1 MVEFMK
7 KFVALLL
14 ILLLG
19 NSSALAATTK
29 PTSKPTA
36 KTTVKATAKTTA
48 KAATKTAIK
57 TTSKVASKKSSLK
70 KPVVKRKVYVRKKV
84 KPSPSPKPVWPPK
97 GFIQNNGVYARIP
110 SGTELVGLLSAKTTL
125 QKIVLSCEASAC
137 GAVYIAS
144 ATDCTWWEITANV
157 FGPSYADVTNY
168 VQYGSLRTLVAGTS
182 AHTITPVFLVSSE
195 ALIPNEELILQTL
208 GMKRDKF
215 YNQIAL
221 GQSLRQ
227 IAGSKINTVVSAVTA
242 AEKRDIAARLSAG
255 TITATQAQDQIDG
268 LPARV
273 SNELTSYNL
282 TVGGINVKCWISSPT
297 ETIPS
302 SSYTPNS
309 NR

>member
-1 MVEFMK
+1 VK
-7 KFVALLL
+7 KLLAAFL
-14 ILLLG
+14 I
-19 NSSALAATTK
+19 SALAASNSYGATTK
-29 PTSKPTA
+29 PTAKPATKSTIKPTT
-36 KTTVKATAKTTA
+36 KS
-48 KAATKTAIK
+48 ATKTAAK
-57 TTSKVASKKSSLK
+57 SKSKVSIAK
-70 KPVVKRKVYVRKKV
+70 KPAVKRKVYVRKRV

-97 GFIQNNGVYARIP
+97 GFIENNGVFARIP

-125 QKIVLSCEASAC
+125 QKIVVTCEASAC

-157 FGPSYADVTNY
+157 FGPSYADITNY
-168 VQYGSLRTLVAGTS
+168 VQYGSLRTLIAGTS
-182 AHTITPVFLVSSE
+182 AHTVTPVFLVSSE
-195 ALIPNEELILQTL
+195 PLIPNEDVILQTL
-208 GMKRDKF
+208 GLKREKF

-227 IAGSKINTVVSAVTA
+227 IAGSKINAVVSAVAA
-242 AEKRDIAARLSAG
+242 AERKDIAARLASGAITSA
-255 TITATQAQDQIDG
+255 QAQDQTEG

-302 SSYTPNS
+302 TTYTALT

>member
-1 MVEFMK
+1 MK
-7 KFVALLL
+7 KIISALLIAL
-14 ILLLG
+14 
-19 NSSALAATTK
+19 LAAPASYGATA
-29 PTSKPTA
+29 KPTA
-36 KTTVKATAKTTA
+36 KPTVKAT
-48 KAATKTAIK
+48 
-57 TTSKVASKKSSLK
+57 SKVSIAK

-84 KPSPSPKPVWPPK
+84 KPSPSPKPIWPPK
-97 GFIQNNGVYARIP
+97 GFVENNGVFARVP
-110 SGTELVGLLSAKTTL
+110 TGTELVGLLSAKTTL
-125 QKIVLSCEASAC
+125 QKIVLTCEASAC

-157 FGPSYADVTNY
+157 YGPSYADITNY
-168 VQYGSLRTLVAGTS
+168 VEYGSLRSLIAGTS
-182 AHTITPVFLVSSE
+182 ARTITPVFLVSSE
-195 ALIPNEELILQTL
+195 PLIPNEDVILQTL

-227 IAGSKINTVVSAVTA
+227 IAGSKINAVVSAVTA
-242 AEKRDIAARLSAG
+242 AERRDIAARLASGA
-255 TITATQAQDQIDG
+255 ITAAQAQDQTEG

-297 ETIPS
+297 EPIPS
-302 SSYTPNS
+302 TTYTATT